1 MSILLVRYSEIGL
14 KSAPVRRR
22 FENQLKDNILSMLM
36 EDGVEALV
44 TKNGARYYIEAT
56 DPDAAVASVRRVFG
70 VGSISVAEECAS
82 SRMEDICAK
91 AAEYSRSRISEG
103 QSFAVKARREG
114 SQGYTSMDVGREAGS
129 AIFIAN
135 EGRGVRV
142 DLTDPDVVFYVEVR
156 ENRAFVFGEYIRCHA
171 GLPVGSQGK
180 VIARVDDERGM
191 VAAWLMMKRGC
202 RVIANGD
209 ESLIAHLRR
218 YDPLLKVGDGNPQAL
233 GYVLG
238 TSLDELDSVD
248 VTAYDVPVY
257 FPTIGMGD
265 DEVSELAAIIRS
277 GL

>member
-1 MSILLVRYSEIGL
+1 MSVLLVRYSEIGL

-22 FENQLKDNILSMLM
+22 FENQLKDNMLSMLM

-44 TKNGARYYIEAT
+44 TKNGARYYVEAT
-56 DPDAAVASVRRVFG
+56 DPDAAVASLRRVFG
-70 VGSISVAEECAS
+70 VGSISVAEECDS
-82 SRMEDICAK
+82 SRMEDICSK
-91 AAEYSRSRISEG
+91 AAEYSRSRISAG

-135 EGRGVRV
+135 EDRGVRV
-142 DLTDPDVVFYVEVR
+142 DLTGPDVVFYVEVR

-180 VIARVDDERGM
+180 VIAEVGDERGM

-202 RVIANGD
+202 RVIAHGD
-209 ESLIAHLRR
+209 ADLIALLRR

-238 TSLDELDSVD
+238 TSLDGLDAID
-248 VTAYDVPVY
+248 VSSYDVPVY
-257 FPTIGMGD
+257 FPTIGMSD
-265 DEVSELAAIIRS
+265 DEVSELAGVIRA

>member
-1 MSILLVRYSEIGL
+1 MSVLLVRYSEIGL

-22 FENQLKDNILSMLM
+22 FENQLKDNMLSMLM

-44 TKNGARYYIEAT
+44 TKNGARYYVEAT
-56 DPDAAVASVRRVFG
+56 EPDAAVASLRRVFG
-70 VGSISVAEECAS
+70 VGSISVAEECDS
-82 SRMEDICAK
+82 SRMEDICSK
-91 AAEYSRSRISEG
+91 AAEYSRSRISAG

-135 EGRGVRV
+135 EDRGVRV

-180 VIARVDDERGM
+180 VIAEVGDERGM

-202 RVIANGD
+202 RVIAHGD
-209 ESLIAHLRR
+209 ADLIALLRR

-238 TSLDELDSVD
+238 TSLDGLDAID
-248 VTAYDVPVY
+248 VSSYDVPVY
-257 FPTIGMGD
+257 FPTIGMSD
-265 DEVSELAAIIRS
+265 DEVSELAGVIRA

>member
-1 MSILLVRYSEIGL
+1 MSVLLVRYSEIGL

-22 FENQLKDNILSMLM
+22 FENQLKDNMLSMLM

-44 TKNGARYYIEAT
+44 TKNGARYYVEAT
-56 DPDAAVASVRRVFG
+56 DPDAAVASLRRVFG
-70 VGSISVAEECAS
+70 VGSISVAEECDS
-82 SRMEDICAK
+82 SRIEDICSK
-91 AAEYSRSRISEG
+91 AAEYSRSRISAG

-135 EGRGVRV
+135 EDRGVKV

-180 VIARVDDERGM
+180 VISEVCDERGM

-202 RVIANGD
+202 RVIAHGD
-209 ESLIAHLRR
+209 DELIALLRR

-238 TSLDELDSVD
+238 TSLDGLDGVD
-248 VTAYDVPVY
+248 VSSYDVPVY
-257 FPTIGMGD
+257 FPTIGMSD
-265 DEVSELAAIIRS
+265 DEVSELAEVIRA

>member
-22 FENQLKDNILSMLM
+22 FENQLKDNILSMLA

-56 DPDAAVASVRRVFG
+56 DTDAAVASVRRVFG

-82 SRMEDICAK
+82 SRMEDVCAK
-91 AAEYSRSRISEG
+91 AAEYSLPRISSG
-103 QSFAVKARREG
+103 QSFAVRARREG
-114 SQGYTSMDVGREAGS
+114 SQGYTSMDLGREAGS
-129 AIFIAN
+129 AIFLAN
-135 EGRGVRV
+135 EDKGVRV
-142 DLTDPDVVFYVEVR
+142 DLTNPDVTFYVEAR

-171 GLPVGSQGK
+171 GLPVGSQGR
-180 VIARVDDERGM
+180 VVARVDDDRGM

-202 RVIANGD
+202 RLIVNGTGD
-209 ESLIAHLRR
+209 RESLRR
-218 YDPLLKVGDGNPQAL
+218 YDPLMKEGDGNPHAL

-238 TSLDELDSVD
+238 TPLDELDSVD
-248 VTAYDVPVY
+248 VSQYDVPVY
-257 FPTIGMGD
+257 FPTMGMSD
-265 DEVSELAAIIRS
+265 AEVAELADTIRA

>member
-1 MSILLVRYSEIGL
+1 MRQG
-14 KSAPVRRR
+14 
-22 FENQLKDNILSMLM
+22 
-36 EDGVEALV
+36 
-44 TKNGARYYIEAT
+44 
-56 DPDAAVASVRRVFG
+56 RRVLQVQDLRGAELRGEGPQGGIPG
-70 VGSISVAEECAS
+70 VHQHG
-82 SRMEDICAK
+82 R
-91 AAEYSRSRISEG
+91 RQG
-103 QSFAVKARREG
+103 GVK
-114 SQGYTSMDVGREAGS
+114 
-129 AIFIAN
+129 
-135 EGRGVRV
+135 V

>member
-1 MSILLVRYSEIGL
+1 MSVLLVRYSEIGL

-22 FENQLKDNILSMLM
+22 FENQLKDNMLSMLM

-44 TKNGARYYIEAT
+44 TKNGARYYVEAT
-56 DPDAAVASVRRVFG
+56 DPDAAVASLRRVFG
-70 VGSISVAEECAS
+70 VGSISVAEECNS
-82 SRMEDICAK
+82 SRIEDICSK
-91 AAEYSRSRISEG
+91 AAEYSRSRISAG

-135 EGRGVRV
+135 EDRGVKV

-180 VIARVDDERGM
+180 VIAEVCDERGM

-202 RVIANGD
+202 RVIAHGD
-209 ESLIAHLRR
+209 DELIALLRR

-238 TSLDELDSVD
+238 TSLDGLDGVD
-248 VTAYDVPVY
+248 VSSYDVPVY
-257 FPTIGMGD
+257 FPTIGMSD
-265 DEVSELAAIIRS
+265 DEVSELAEVIRA

>member
-1 MSILLVRYSEIGL
+1 MSVLLVRYSEIGL

-22 FENQLKDNILSMLM
+22 FENQLKDNMLSMLM

-44 TKNGARYYIEAT
+44 TKNGARYYVEAT
-56 DPDAAVASVRRVFG
+56 DPDAAVASLRRVFG
-70 VGSISVAEECAS
+70 VGSISVAEECDS
-82 SRMEDICAK
+82 SRMEDICSK
-91 AAEYSRSRISEG
+91 AAEYSRSRISAG

-135 EGRGVRV
+135 EDRGVKV

-180 VIARVDDERGM
+180 VIAEVCDERGM

-202 RVIANGD
+202 RVIAHGD
-209 ESLIAHLRR
+209 DELIALLRR

-238 TSLDELDSVD
+238 TSLDGLDGVD
-248 VTAYDVPVY
+248 VSSYDVPVY
-257 FPTIGMGD
+257 FPTIGMSD
-265 DEVSELAAIIRS
+265 DEVSELAEVIRA